1 MLDSI
6 WIGNMCA
13 KDVFRILWKVV
24 HRKNSFILGG
34 GGGEGAEEMNETKRD
49 FGGPGCILRLRMK
62 SWINWRES
70 MKLGASPVSWTKH
83 LRGEIAQNLK

>member
-1 MLDSI
+1 
-6 WIGNMCA
+6 MCA

-62 SWINWRES
+62 S
-70 MKLGASPVSWTKH
+70 
-83 LRGEIAQNLK
+83 